1 MDNKGTTSKKG
12 ITRRDFVKTT
22 SLATSGLMLGSMPL
36 KSSAYVTGSD
46 MLKVAVIGCG
56 GRGTGA
62 AFNALSAGTDI
73 KLVAMAD
80 LFQDRLDESYS
91 RLSQRYGD
99 SEQLDVPDEHKF
111 TGFDSYKHAIDLAD
125 VVLLATP
132 PGLRP
137 HHYKYAVEKGKH
149 VFMEKPLATDSPGV
163 RSVLESGKI
172 AREKKLNVVV
182 GLQRRYQK
190 NYREIL
196 RRIHNREL
204 GDIISGQIYWNQG
217 ELWVRERKTEYTE
230 MEYQNRNWYYFNW
243 LCGDHILE
251 QHIHQIDVANW
262 FLGEYPLKAQGMGG
276 REVRTGKE
284 YGEIFDHHF
293 VEFTYPS
300 GAVIASQCRQ
310 IPGCFNRVAEDFQ
323 GTRGFLNIDGSNNAI
338 IRDREQNV
346 RYDHDGLDDPN
357 PYQME
362 IDELFESIRRGNV
375 IDDTEFGAKATLS
388 ALMGRM
394 ATYSGQVIEWNAALN
409 SQRKLVPDYVD
420 WDTVPP
426 VLPDENGYYP
436 VPIPGKTEVL

>member
-56 GRGTGA
+56 GRGSGA

>member
-1 MDNKGTTSKKG
+1 MGNKDTTSKKEL
-12 ITRRDFVKTT
+12 TRRDFVKTT
-22 SLATSGLMLGSMPL
+22 SLATSGLMLGSLPL
-36 KSSAYVTGSD
+36 KSSAYVNGSD

-56 GRGTGA
+56 KRGTGA
-62 AFNALSAGTDI
+62 AFNALASGTDV

-80 LFQDRLDESYS
+80 IFQDRLDECYFS
-91 RLSQRYGD
+91 LSQRYGD

-111 TGFDSYKHAIDLAD
+111 IGFDSYKHAIDLAD
-125 VVLLATP
+125 VVLLTTP

-137 HHYKYAVEKGKH
+137 HHYKYAVEKEKH

-163 RSVLESGKI
+163 RSILETGNI

-182 GLQRRYQK
+182 GLQRHYQN
-190 NYREIL
+190 NYREIM

-204 GDIISGQIYWNQG
+204 GDITSGQIYWNQG
-217 ELWVRERKTEYTE
+217 ELWLRERKPEYTE
-230 MEYQNRNWYYFNW
+230 LEYQNRNWYYFNW
-243 LCGDHILE
+243 LCGDHIME

-262 FLGEYPLKAQGMGG
+262 FLGEYPVKAQGMGG

-323 GTRGFLNIDGSNNAI
+323 ATRGFLNIDGGNNAI
-338 IRDREQNV
+338 IRDRNQNV
-346 RYDHDGLDDPN
+346 RYNHDGLDDPD
-357 PYQME
+357 PYQQE
-362 IDELFESIRRGNV
+362 IVELFESIRRGNV
-375 IDDTEFGAKATLS
+375 IDNTEYGAKSTLT

-409 SQRKLVPDYVD
+409 SQRKLVPDNVD
-420 WDTVPP
+420 WDTLPP
-426 VLPDENGYYP
+426 TLPDENGFYP
-436 VPIPGKTEVL
+436 IPIPGQTKVL